1 MQEFRL
7 PDPGE
12 GLVEADIVTW
22 RVAVGDEVAVNDVV
36 VEVETSKSL
45 VELPI
50 PFAGRVHKLLVSE
63 GDLVDVGAPIILIDD
78 GSGPAESGSEE
89 EQAQPEG
96 VEPEN
101 GGPAKEPER
110 VPNLVGYGPR
120 AGGTKRR
127 ARKPAIGDEAGD
139 SAVGQ
144 TREQVAQVFDQ
155 SVPVSRRYD
164 EQSATPRV
172 EDVPRGAPLP
182 SPHQAS
188 DPVPTP
194 VAGVLAKPPV
204 RKLAKDLGIDLGSIA
219 GSGEGGIV
227 TRDDVIAADEASRA
241 VAAAPPTSGAGA
253 LRQGGLEDKRI
264 PIRGVRKATA
274 QAMVDSAFSAPHV
287 TEWMDVDVTATMEF
301 VETLKTHPDFA
312 GVRVSPTLWVARAAC
327 LAIAK
332 HPELNSSWDGP
343 AQEIVQHGQLNLGIA
358 AATPRGLLV
367 PNIKNAGALSLAEL
381 AGAMNELVEV
391 AKQGRTQPA
400 ATSGGT
406 FTITNVGVFGV
417 DAGTPIINPGEAAIL
432 CVGAIRRKPWVV
444 GTGASERVEPRWI
457 TTLAVA
463 FDHRMIDGAAG
474 SLFLAEVARM
484 LNQPALAVL

>member
-50 PFAGRVHKLLVSE
+50 PFAGRVHQLLVSE
-63 GDLVDVGAPIILIDD
+63 GDVVDVGAPIILIDD
-78 GSGPAESGSEE
+78 GSGPAESEE
-89 EQAQPEG
+89 GAVSDPAEAEPAESPEQ
-96 VEPEN
+96 
-101 GGPAKEPER
+101 PER

-127 ARKPAIGDEAGD
+127 ARRAASEETDDTDAR
-139 SAVGQ
+139 SQ
-144 TREQVAQVFDQ
+144 TREQVNQVFDQ
-155 SVPVSRRYD
+155 AVPVSRRYD
-164 EQSATPRV
+164 EQSSPPRLS
-172 EDVPRGAPLP
+172 DKPRGAPLP
-182 SPHQAS
+182 SPQQDS
-188 DPVPTP
+188 EPVTAPDI
-194 VAGVLAKPPV
+194 GVLAKPPV
-204 RKLAKDLGIDLGSIA
+204 RKLAKDLGIDLSSLS
-219 GSGEGGIV
+219 GSGKDGIV
-227 TRDDVIAADEASRA
+227 TRDDVLAADEANRA
-241 VAAAPPTSGAGA
+241 EREAPRRSDSVDDAT
-253 LRQGGLEDKRI
+253 GGLEDQRI

-287 TEWMDVDVTATMEF
+287 TEWMDVDATATMEF
-301 VETLKTHPDFA
+301 VDTLKQHPDFA
-312 GVRVSPTLWVARAAC
+312 GVRVSPTLWIARAAC
-327 LAIAK
+327 LAIK
-332 HPELNSSWDGP
+332 RHPELNSSWDGP
-343 AQEIVQHGQLNLGIA
+343 AQEIVQHGQINLGIA

-367 PNIKNAGALSLAEL
+367 PNVKNAGALSLAEL
-381 AGAMNELVEV
+381 AAAMNELVEV

-444 GTGASERVEPRWI
+444 GTGVSERVEARWI

-484 LNQPALAVL
+484 LHQPALAVL

>member
-63 GDLVDVGAPIILIDD
+63 GDLVEVGAPIILIDD
-78 GSGPAESGSEE
+78 GSGSSEPDGDEPSSVVAEADDS
-89 EQAQPEG
+89 PT
-96 VEPEN
+96 
-101 GGPAKEPER
+101 EPER

-127 ARKPAIGDEAGD
+127 ARKLATGEESDD
-139 SAVGQ
+139 GQ
-144 TREQVAQVFDQ
+144 ARSQAREQVNQVFDQ
-155 SVPVSRRYD
+155 GVPVSRRYD
-164 EQSATPRV
+164 EQAPSARV
-172 EDVPRGAPLP
+172 VDVPQGAPLP
-182 SPHQAS
+182 SPQQES
-188 DPVPTP
+188 QPVPTP
-194 VAGVLAKPPV
+194 AVGVLAKPPV
-204 RKLAKDLGIDLGSIA
+204 RKLAKDLGVALASVV
-219 GSGEGGIV
+219 GSGRDGIV
-227 TRDDVIAADEASRA
+227 TRDDVLAAADEAGQAEPGSSSPSA
-241 VAAAPPTSGAGA
+241 SPSPAAS
-253 LRQGGLEDKRI
+253 GLESKRI

-274 QAMVDSAFSAPHV
+274 QAMVSSAFSAPHV

-301 VETLKTHPDFA
+301 VDTLKAHPDFA
-312 GVRVSPTLWVARAAC
+312 GVRVSPTLWVARAVC

-332 HPELNSSWDGP
+332 HPELNSSWDEA
-343 AQEIVQHGQLNLGIA
+343 AQEIVQHGQINLGIA

-367 PNIKNAGALSLAEL
+367 PNIKNAGALSLSEFAAAMTEL
-381 AGAMNELVEV
+381 IEV

-432 CVGAIRRKPWVV
+432 CLGSIRRKPWVV
-444 GTGASERVEPRWI
+444 GSGASERVEARWI

-474 SLFLAEVARM
+474 SRFLADIAQM
-484 LNQPALAVL
+484 LYQPALAVL